1 MSYPLARIA
10 EALNAALKGPAQRPD
25 IHSILLDSRRLF
37 HPEGVLFVA
46 IEGQRHNGHDYIEE
60 LYERGVRAFLTS
72 MHFTTQSYPEASF
85 LQVQDTLEGLQQLAA
100 WHRQHFHLPVVGIT
114 GSNGK
119 TIVKEWLYQL
129 LQADYH
135 IVRSPRSYNSQVGVP
150 LSVWQLQK
158 EHELALFEAGISLP
172 GEMARLQR
180 VIQPTIGILTNIG
193 DAHDEGFRDPGH
205 KIREKCRL
213 FQGVELLI
221 ANLDNPQLR
230 AEADRL
236 KVPCFTWSFE
246 SNADLTISECAPQ
259 PDGSSML
266 HARYK
271 GSSWRMRIPFSDR
284 ASLENAVSCW
294 CLLLHLGYSQ
304 AQVAARLAK
313 LEPVEMRLE
322 LLEGIRGCRLIND
335 SYNSDLTSL
344 AIALDFM
351 GQQTRNGRRTIILSD
366 LLQSGLPKT
375 ELYRRVAGLLTEK
388 QVDRL
393 LGVGSDIPL
402 LKKLLPP
409 SLEAHFFE
417 DTAALARQLDR
428 LRFREET
435 ILLKGARPFGFEYLA
450 RRLARTA
457 HRATLEVDLTAM
469 AKNLN
474 TYHRLLK
481 PRVGMMVMVKAEAYG
496 TGSMEVARLLEYH
509 KVSYLGVAYTDEGI
523 ELRQG
528 GIQAPI
534 LVLNPEPADYEAM
547 LRYRLEPEIYS
558 PAMLRSFLAFSDR
571 AGEALPFHLKLDTG
585 MRRLGFAPDQW
596 EDLLEQLRSRPELLV
611 ASVMTHLAASED
623 ESEDDFT
630 RQQVAIFREG
640 YQRIA
645 RVLGYRPLRHVLN
658 SSGIARFP
666 QYQFDMVRLG
676 LGLYGHDD
684 TGKLSLLPALRL
696 KGRVSQL
703 KQLRAGDSV
712 GYGRQGRV
720 DRAATLATV
729 SVGYADGLLRL
740 AGQGRY
746 ALHIHGQPAPILGN
760 VCMDMCMVDVTHIP
774 DVREGDEAIVFGPE
788 QPVEKLAQVL
798 ETIPYE
804 IFTNIS
810 SRVKRVYLQE

>member
-1 MSYPLARIA
+1 MSYPLAQIA
-10 EALNAALKGPAQRPD
+10 EALNAALKGPAPRPN
-25 IHSILLDSRRLF
+25 IRSILLDSRRLF

-72 MHFTTQSYPEASF
+72 THFTCESFPEASF
-85 LQVQDTLEGLQQLAA
+85 LQVEDTLKGLQELAG

-158 EHELALFEAGISLP
+158 EHDLALFEAGISLP
-172 GEMARLQR
+172 GEMDRLQR

-193 DAHDEGFRDPGH
+193 DAHDEGFRDSQH
-205 KIREKCRL
+205 KMREKCRL
-213 FQGVELLI
+213 FREVELLI
-221 ANLDNPQLR
+221 ANLDDPQLR
-230 AEADRL
+230 KEVDRL
-236 KVPCFTWSFE
+236 GVPCFTWSFE
-246 SNADLTISECAPQ
+246 SDADLKISNCAQQ
-259 PDGSSML
+259 PDGSTML
-266 HARYK
+266 HAQYR
-271 GSSWRMRIPFSDR
+271 GTPWRMRIPFSDR

-294 CLLLHLGYSQ
+294 CLLLQLGYSQ
-304 AQVAARLAK
+304 TQIAARLAR

-344 AIALDFM
+344 GIALDFM
-351 GQQTRNGRRTIILSD
+351 GQQTRNGRRTLILSD
-366 LLQSGLPKT
+366 LLQSGLPKA

-393 LGVGSDIPL
+393 LGVGSDMPI
-402 LKKLLPP
+402 LKQLLPP

-428 LRFREET
+428 LPFREET
-435 ILLKGARPFGFEYLA
+435 ILLKGARRFGFEYLA

-528 GIQAPI
+528 GIQSPI

-571 AGEALPFHLKLDTG
+571 SGEALPFHLKLDTG
-585 MRRLGFAPDQW
+585 MRRLGFAPD
-596 EDLLEQLRSRPELLV
+596 
-611 ASVMTHLAASED
+611 
-623 ESEDDFT
+623 
-630 RQQVAIFREG
+630 
-640 YQRIA
+640 
-645 RVLGYRPLRHVLN
+645 
-658 SSGIARFP
+658 
-666 QYQFDMVRLG
+666 
-676 LGLYGHDD
+676 
-684 TGKLSLLPALRL
+684 
-696 KGRVSQL
+696 
-703 KQLRAGDSV
+703 
-712 GYGRQGRV
+712 
-720 DRAATLATV
+720 
-729 SVGYADGLLRL
+729 
-740 AGQGRY
+740 
-746 ALHIHGQPAPILGN
+746 
-760 VCMDMCMVDVTHIP
+760 
-774 DVREGDEAIVFGPE
+774 
-788 QPVEKLAQVL
+788 
-798 ETIPYE
+798 
-804 IFTNIS
+804 
-810 SRVKRVYLQE
+810 